1 MDFRRRTGTKGCSM
15 NYQPDETT
23 LPPHS
28 VEAEQSVIGAI
39 LLDSNALDRIEGLIT
54 EADFYRQDHRLIFA
68 AARTLSNTGKPV
80 DVITV
85 AEAMEGAG
93 SLSRVGGLAY
103 LGELAQN
110 TPSAANIKRY
120 AEIVHERALQRRL
133 LALATDI
140 QSSCMSPGADVARII
155 DQADAAMAQLRDTG
169 TDEPTL
175 LYEGMFDAIQDIDDR
190 ATGNR
195 PSGMQTGIA
204 ELDAITGG
212 LEPGQL
218 VIVAARPSVGKTALA
233 MNIADHA
240 TQQGGSIAFFSLEM
254 TRRELIQRLISLRTG
269 VSVSEMRSGKLTPE
283 QWNLISA
290 SHGKTDGQRLHLID
304 RSSIGVAYVRA
315 AARKIKRKHGLD
327 LIIVDFLGL
336 MRGEG
341 QNRTQEIGS
350 ISRGLK
356 ALAKELGVPIIALA
370 QLNRATEA
378 RQDRRPMLSDLR
390 DSGEI
395 EQDADIVA
403 MLHREELHNP
413 TPEWSGLAELIV
425 RKNRNGPLGDLLL
438 TLDGPTMRF
447 SRHTGQNP
455 RQQRPM
461 QTTHRKGQNTRGFD
475 D

>member
-1 MDFRRRTGTKGCSM
+1 M
-15 NYQPDETT
+15 NNHPDEAI

-28 VEAEQSVIGAI
+28 VEAERSVIGAI

-68 AARTLSNTGKPV
+68 AARTLSNAGKPI

-93 SLSRVGGLAY
+93 SLSRTGGLAY
-103 LGELAQN
+103 LGEIVQN

-120 AEIVHERALQRRL
+120 AEIVRERALQRRL

-140 QSSCMSPGADVARII
+140 QANCMAPGANVARII
-155 DQADAAMAQLRDTG
+155 DQADAAMAQLIDTG

-190 ATGNR
+190 STGRR
-195 PSGMQTGIA
+195 PSGLLTGVT

-218 VIVAARPSVGKTALA
+218 VIVAARPSVGKTA
-233 MNIADHA
+233 IALNMADSVV
-240 TQQGGSIAFFSLEM
+240 TQGKSVAFFSLEM
-254 TRRELIQRLISLRTG
+254 TRREIIQRLIALRTG
-269 VSVSEMRSGKLTPE
+269 VSVSDMRAGRLEPS
-283 QWNLISA
+283 QWGLISA
-290 SHGKTDGQRLHLID
+290 SHGSANGQRLHLID

-315 AARKIKRKHGLD
+315 AARKIKRQHGLD
-327 LIIVDFLGL
+327 LIVVDYLGL

-350 ISRGLK
+350 LSRGLK
-356 ALAKELGVPIIALA
+356 GLAKELGVPIIALA
-370 QLNRATEA
+370 QLNRATET
-378 RQDRRPMLSDLR
+378 RQDKRPMLSDLR

-395 EQDADIVA
+395 EQDADIVV
-403 MLHREELHNP
+403 MLHREEQHNQ
-413 TPEWSGLAELIV
+413 TPEWRGLADLLV
-425 RKNRNGPLGDLLL
+425 RKNRNGPLGEMLL
-438 TLDGPTMRF
+438 TLDGPTMKF
-447 SRHTGQNP
+447 SRYSGPDP
-455 RQQRPM
+455 RQQRTPPPISR
-461 QTTHRKGQNTRGFD
+461 TVRNTRGFD